1 VALLLVDALVRGG
14 LATTLLIAPWMLL
27 VLWAVYVVV
36 FASTVTTDAAGIR
49 VQNFLRRTVVP
60 WGAIEDVEL
69 RYQLV
74 ITTRAG
80 RRIACYGGPASGRR
94 MRGGDGDR
102 VPRAV
107 RDAGRIRD
115 DWQDA
120 VHAGAPD
127 GSVTRAWDVPALI
140 ALVVIAVGIA
150 VAVAVSGA

>member
-14 LATTLLIAPWMLL
+14 LVTTLLIAPWMLL
-27 VLWAVYVVV
+27 ALWGVYVVV
-36 FASTVTTDAAGIR
+36 FCSIVTTDAAGIT

-60 WGAIEDVEL
+60 WGAIADIEL
-69 RYQLV
+69 RYQLI

-94 MRGGDGDR
+94 MRGGDSDR

-107 RDAGRIRD
+107 RDAARIRD

-127 GSVTRAWDVPALI
+127 GPVTRSWDVPALV
-140 ALVVIAVGIA
+140 ALVVIALGIG